1 LIYGRLGQHVRYPDQ
16 DRVKGPDNYVGR
28 FVATVF
34 SFGIYMFW
42 WYYDQMQV
50 PNKHFAANWVQEDE
64 LAQAVSATS

>member
-1 LIYGRLGQHVRYPDQ
+1 
-16 DRVKGPDNYVGR
+16 VKGPDNYVGR

-50 PNKHFAANWVQEDE
+50 PNKHFAAKWVQEDE